1 MAYQKLQAGRAI
13 TVIPSD
19 TIDIPNIAAI
29 SASGTTTAGTAN
41 KLTDT
46 TAGNSFITKRVAV
59 GDIIY
64 TSNLATNLVATV
76 TAVDSATVLSTSITI
91 PTLTTYNIYSQADN
105 PSGGCVL
112 YCGGTGNIDVITAGG
127 DTVNLTG
134 VPTGLFVPVQ
144 VVRVKSTLTTA
155 TNIVALW

>member
-19 TIDIPNIAAI
+19 TVDIPNIAAVTLSS
-29 SASGTTTAGTAN
+29 SATASAGGKLIDSSG
-41 KLTDT
+41 D
-46 TAGNSFITKRVAV
+46 FINKRVAI

-64 TSNLATNLVATV
+64 TSGLATNLAVTV
-76 TAVDSATVLSTSITI
+76 TAVDSATQLSVSTGI
-91 PTLTTYNIYSQADN
+91 PTSAAYTIYSQAN
-105 PSGGCVL
+105 NVSNGCVL

-134 VPTGLFVPVQ
+134 VPTGLFIPVQ
-144 VVRVKSTLTTA
+144 VLRVKATLTTA

>member
-19 TIDIPNIAAI
+19 TIDIPNIAATNV
-29 SASGTTTAGTAN
+29 SSTTTSA
-41 KLTDT
+41 
-46 TAGNSFITKRVAV
+46 TAGKLNDTAGDFINKRVAI

-64 TSNLATNLVATV
+64 TSGLATNLAATV
-76 TAVDSATVLSTSITI
+76 TAIDSATVLSVTTAI
-91 PTLTTYNIYSQADN
+91 PTTTAYTIYSQSDV

-112 YCGGTGNIDVITAGG
+112 YCGGTGNIDVITSGG
-127 DTVNLTG
+127 DTVNLAG
-134 VPTGLFVPVQ
+134 IPTGLFVPVQ
-144 VVRVKSTLTTA
+144 VLRVKSTLTTA